1 MPESTTLPPR
11 IISADDHMDLH
22 VLPFDLFES
31 RLPKDLRE
39 VGPRVVETERG
50 TYWFCEGERWGRAR
64 PRRIRGLPSI
74 FDRVGEEDW
83 IERPSTSALRIE
95 DMERDGVYASV
106 IYPGPG
112 GFPIKDA
119 LLKDACLRA
128 YNDWSAE
135 FNAYNPARLLN
146 LALVPAHDGEAA
158 RAEIERAAAAGH
170 RGAVIDHFTM
180 DPPMYD
186 PIWEPMWQA
195 AEDAEMS
202 ISVHLGGG
210 AYMLPR
216 KVGSWIM
223 TARSSVIGM
232 QLDEVVSVVCLSGI
246 LERHPKL
253 NIILGESGLGWI
265 PYVLEQ
271 MDKKYRDYAANT
283 RDYRGAITPSE
294 LFRRQVYATFEDEDF
309 GVEMIPLIGAG
320 SVMWA
325 SDYPHPVSTWPN
337 SMDFISK
344 KLGKLTDAER
354 RMILWDNA
362 AAIYRID

>member
-1 MPESTTLPPR
+1 MPDTATLPPR

-31 RLPKDLRE
+31 RLPEDLRE
-39 VGPRVVETERG
+39 VGPRVVEMERG

-74 FDRVGEEDW
+74 FDRVGEDDW

-112 GFPIKDA
+112 GFPVKDA
-119 LLKDACLRA
+119 LLKYACLQA

-146 LALVPAHDGEAA
+146 LALIPAHDPDAA

-170 RGAVIDHFTM
+170 RGGVIDHFTM

-195 AEDAEMS
+195 AEDAGMS

-210 AYMLPR
+210 SYMLPR

-232 QLDEVVSVVCLSGI
+232 QLDEVVSVVCFSGI
-246 LERHPKL
+246 LEKHPGL
-253 NIILGESGLGWI
+253 NIVLGESGLGWI

-271 MDKKYRDYAANT
+271 MDKKYRDYETNT
-283 RDYRGAITPSE
+283 RDYRGAIAPSE
-294 LFRRQVYATFEDEDF
+294 LFRRQVYATFEDEDL
-309 GVEMIPLIGAG
+309 GVDMIPLIGAG
-320 SVMWA
+320 SIMWA

-344 KLGKLTDAER
+344 KLGKLTDDER

-362 AAIYRID
+362 AAIYRIS